1 MRPRLLAE
9 ATVEPRAQLRRA
21 SHGRWTVTTDKEL
34 LVLSA
39 ELDLLHSFDLP
50 YPTSGAHAVSPE
62 LDRAVLSLTDRV
74 LSLDRRGRI
83 LWERP
88 HLPWAEGHSGSCWIQ
103 DDGAV
108 WATMPGPKDCDRWVV
123 LSSSDGH
130 LMADLRLDGRA
141 AGSDVIAHPNGH
153 ATGLSVGTGSG
164 AFQLYWGQTDRN
176 GAQLRRAPGQN
187 HILAD
192 IHPDG
197 HRYLALAVDHGALTV
212 HDITDDRV
220 LASVTSQ
227 ELFGT
232 EPIDFGATYL
242 TADIV
247 VACSVFSGKH
257 LALDAERLT
266 PRDVIQYPTAGEHD
280 TVFNAGHGRWLTA
293 DWLDG
298 RIRRWEL

>member
-9 ATVEPRAQLRRA
+9 TTVEPQAQLRRA
-21 SHGRWTVTTDKEL
+21 PHGRWTVTTNKEL

-39 ELDLLHSFDLP
+39 ELDLVHSFDLP

-62 LDRAVLSLTDRV
+62 LDRAVLSLADRI
-74 LSLDRRGRI
+74 LTLDHRGRI

-108 WATMPGPKDCDRWVV
+108 WATMPGPKECDRWVV
-123 LSSSDGH
+123 LSSGDGH
-130 LMADLRLDGRA
+130 LMADLRLDGHGS
-141 AGSDVIAHPNGH
+141 GSDVVAHPGGR
-153 ATGLSVGTGSG
+153 ATGLSVGTGTG
-164 AFQLYWGQTDRN
+164 AFQLYWGHTDRS

-187 HILAD
+187 HILTD

-197 HRYLALAVDHGALTV
+197 LRYLTLTVDHETLAV

-220 LASVTSQ
+220 LARATSDT
-227 ELFGT
+227 LFDGDV
-232 EPIDFGATYL
+232 IDFGAAYL
-242 TADIV
+242 TPDTV
-247 VACSVFSGKH
+247 VARSVFGGEH
-257 LALDAERLT
+257 LLLDADRLT
-266 PRDVIQYPTAGEHD
+266 PRETIRYPVAGEHD
-280 TVFNAGHGRWLTA
+280 TVFSAGPGRWVTA

-298 RIRRWEL
+298 RIRHWEL